1 MSQENANQQVD
12 SENVVRTYADRIEDI
27 RSQITNTGI
36 IVFALIGFV
45 PLILSVLRST
55 AFGTPYAAM
64 VLSGIYALLVIVA
77 LTHQALSTWIRA
89 FIWIGTTFIFAITAL
104 LSWGVVGA
112 GLPLLLFSVTITCII
127 LGFRAG
133 LAALIV
139 STIVFALIAT
149 AAIRGFITFSVDMN
163 EFARHRDSWL
173 LELAMFGLLASVV
186 VASLGKLHS
195 TLLETIRV
203 LIRRGAEL
211 QRANRNLLEEMENR
225 RRANETFLL
234 DESRLEALSKLN
246 QMAESPVHEITTFAM
261 EEGVRLTKSTIGY
274 LAFVNEDETVL
285 TMHAW
290 SQTAMAECAI
300 TDKPTIYP
308 LEKTGLWGEAVRQRK
323 PIVTNDYANT
333 NSLMRGYPD
342 GHVPIAR
349 HMNIPIFD
357 GKHIVAVAGVG
368 NKPDPYDDSDV
379 RQLILLMETMWQLI
393 QRKRTKD
400 HILRQSA
407 ILDGVNRVI
416 RGALTSG
423 GEDGIAGTCL
433 SVAEKLTESAF
444 GFIGEV
450 DAAGHL
456 EITSLSEQGW
466 TAMKM
471 PRDEAECLVS
481 ELKTQGVWE
490 RMLASKSPLIVNE
503 LEPLPSIPRTPDMP
517 LPLTSFLGVPLRKGG
532 KTIGMMA
539 VANKVTAYD
548 ASDQE
553 AVQALASAFTEA
565 LYRRRAEEELYRHRE
580 HLEDLVEERTAAQKK
595 AYEQLAEEIAE
606 RRQAEDALVLE
617 RNLLRTLIDNLPDYI
632 YAKDAESRF
641 MLNNAAHLHLL
652 RAGTAEEV
660 SGKTDYDIF
669 PRELAEHYFTDEQD
683 IIRSGMSLVN
693 REEEVIDEYGNK
705 RWLLTTK
712 VPLKDGE
719 GRSVG
724 IVGMS
729 RNITQR
735 KLMEMSLAEHTRLL
749 ERANADL
756 EQRNR
761 ELDEFTYI
769 ASHDLQEPLRKL
781 TAFSDVLR
789 EDMERNDREEVLQD
803 LDTITTSAKRM
814 RQLVQDLLALSR
826 SGRQDMNWDD
836 VPLNECV
843 DRALDTLELRI
854 EETGAEIVCDPLPT
868 VKGDFVLLSQL
879 FQNLIGNALKFCKN
893 KTPKVTISAKLE
905 NDIWVFHLMDN
916 GIGIKPEYAEQI
928 FSPFKRLHGRGDYEG
943 TGIGLA
949 ICRKIVERHGGR
961 IWVESELGKGATF
974 EFTLNESP

>member
-1 MSQENANQQVD
+1 MSQEKAHLRTDMDHSVRV
-12 SENVVRTYADRIEDI
+12 SEDRIEEI

-36 IVFALIGFV
+36 VVFAVIGIL
-45 PLILSVLRST
+45 PLVLSVLRTSV
-55 AFGTPYAAM
+55 FGTPYATM
-64 VLSGIYALLVIVA
+64 VLGGIYALLVVMSII
-77 LTHQALSTWIRA
+77 HRSLSTWVRA
-89 FIWIGTTFIFAITAL
+89 LIWIGTTFIFAITAL

-112 GLPLLLFSVTITCII
+112 GLPLLLFSVTITCIT

-133 LAALIV
+133 LVALIA
-139 STIVFALIAT
+139 SILVFAAIAT
-149 AAIRGFITFSVDMN
+149 AAIRGVITFSVDMN
-163 EFARHRDSWL
+163 EFVRHRDSWL
-173 LELAMFGLLASVV
+173 LELAMFGLLASVI
-186 VASLGKLHS
+186 VASLGRLH
-195 TLLETIRV
+195 TALLDSISV
-203 LIRRGAEL
+203 LTHRGAEL
-211 QRANRNLLEEMENR
+211 QRANRDLLQEMEDR
-225 RRANETFLL
+225 RRADETFLL
-234 DESRLEALSKLN
+234 DESRLDALSKLN
-246 QMAESPVHEITTFAM
+246 QMAESPIHEITTFAM
-261 EEGVRLTKSTIGY
+261 EEGVLLTKSTIGY

-285 TMHAW
+285 TMHTW
-290 SQTAMAECAI
+290 SKSAMTECAI
-300 TDKPTIYP
+300 DEKPIIYP
-308 LEKTGLWGEAVRQRK
+308 VESTGLWGEAVRQRK
-323 PIVTNDYANT
+323 PIVTNEYD
-333 NSLMRGYPD
+333 SLNPLVRGYPE
-342 GHVPIAR
+342 GHVPVLR

-357 GKHIVAVAGVG
+357 GGHIVAVAGVG
-368 NKPDPYDDSDV
+368 NKVDPYDDSDV
-379 RQLILLMETMWQLI
+379 RQLILLMETMWQHI

-433 SVAEKLTESAF
+433 SMAEKLTGSGF
-444 GFIGEV
+444 GFIGEI
-450 DAAGHL
+450 DASGRFD
-456 EITSLSEQGW
+456 ITSLSDHGW

-471 PRDEAECLVS
+471 PLEEADLLIAD
-481 ELKTQGVWE
+481 LKAQGVWD
-490 RMLASKSPLIVNE
+490 RMLASKTPLIVNQ
-503 LEPLPSIPRTPDMP
+503 LESIPDRGNTPEGRP
-517 LPLTSFLGVPLRKGG
+517 PLTSFLGVPLKKSSR
-532 KTIGMMA
+532 TIGMMG
-539 VANKVTAYD
+539 VANKPTGYEE
-548 ASDQE
+548 SDQE

-580 HLEDLVEERTAAQKK
+580 HLEDLVEERTVAQKA
-595 AYEQLAEEIAE
+595 AYGQLAQEIAE

-652 RAGTAEEV
+652 RADTPEEV

-669 PRELAEHYFTDEQD
+669 PRELAEHYYTDEQE

-719 GRSVG
+719 GKSVG

-735 KLMEMSLAEHTRLL
+735 KLMEESLAEHTRLL

-789 EDMERNDREEVLQD
+789 EDMERGERDEVLQD

-826 SGRQDMNWDD
+826 SGRQDMSWND
-836 VPLNECV
+836 VPLNDCV
-843 DRALDTLELRI
+843 ERALDTLELRI
-854 EETGAEIVCDPLPT
+854 EETGAEIVCEPLPT
-868 VKGDFVLLSQL
+868 VKGDFILLSQL
-879 FQNLIGNALKFCKN
+879 YQNLIGNALKFCKN
-893 KTPKVTISAKLE
+893 RTPHVRISAKQL
-905 NDIWVFHLMDN
+905 DGVWVMNVIDN

-928 FSPFKRLHGRGDYEG
+928 FAPFKRLHGRGEYEG

-961 IWVESELGKGATF
+961 IWVESEPGKGSTF
-974 EFTLNESP
+974 EFTLNES

>member
-1 MSQENANQQVD
+1 MMSHEQAHGRVDTDHNVRAN
-12 SENVVRTYADRIEDI
+12 ADRIEEI

-36 IVFALIGFV
+36 IVFAVIGIL
-45 PLILSVLRST
+45 PLILSILRT
-55 AFGTPYAAM
+55 TFFGTTYATL
-64 VLSGIYALLVIVA
+64 VLLGIYALLVVIA
-77 LTHQALSTWIRA
+77 IIHRSLSTWVRA
-89 FIWIGTTFIFAITAL
+89 LIWIGITFIFAITAL

-133 LAALIV
+133 LFALIV
-139 STIVFALIAT
+139 SILVFAAIAT
-149 AAIRGFITFSVDMN
+149 AAIRGVITFSVDMN

-186 VASLGKLHS
+186 VASLGRLHS
-195 TLLETIRV
+195 ALLDSIRI
-203 LIRRGAEL
+203 LTRRGAEL
-211 QRANRNLLEEMENR
+211 QQANRDLLQEMEDR
-225 RRANETFLL
+225 KRADETFLL
-234 DESRLEALSKLN
+234 DESRLDALSKLN
-246 QMAESPVHEITTFAM
+246 QMAEFPVHEITTFAM

-274 LAFVNEDETVL
+274 LAFTNEDETVL

-290 SQTAMAECAI
+290 SKCAMGQCAI
-300 TDKPTIYP
+300 DEKPLVYP
-308 LEKTGLWGEAVRQRK
+308 LESTGLWGEAVRQRK
-323 PIVTNDYANT
+323 PIVTNDYSASNP
-333 NSLMRGYPD
+333 LICGYPE
-342 GHVPIAR
+342 GHVPITR

-357 GKHIVAVAGVG
+357 MGHIVAVAGVG
-368 NKPDPYDDSDV
+368 NKQEPYDDSDV

-433 SVAEKLTESAF
+433 SVAEKLTGSSF
-444 GFIGEV
+444 GFIGEI
-450 DAAGHL
+450 DASGRFD
-456 EITSLSEQGW
+456 ITSLSEHGW

-471 PRDEAECLVS
+471 PIEEADLLVAD
-481 ELKTQGVWE
+481 LKKLGVWD
-490 RMLASKSPLIVNE
+490 RMLASKTPLIVNQ
-503 LEPLPSIPRTPDMP
+503 LESFPDQVKMPEGRPS
-517 LPLTSFLGVPLRKGG
+517 LTSFLGVPLKKGG
-532 KTIGMMA
+532 KTIGMMG
-539 VANKVTAYD
+539 VADKPTDYD
-548 ASDQE
+548 EADQE

-595 AYEQLAEEIAE
+595 AYEQLAQEIAE
-606 RRQAEDALVLE
+606 RQQAEDALVLE

-669 PRELAEHYFTDEQD
+669 PKELAEHYFTDEQE

-719 GRSVG
+719 GKSVG

-735 KLMEMSLAEHTRLL
+735 KLMEESLAEHTRLL

-789 EDMERNDREEVLQD
+789 EDMERGDPEEVRQD

-826 SGRQDMNWDD
+826 SGRQDMSWDD
-836 VPLNECV
+836 VPLNDCV

-854 EETGAEIVCDPLPT
+854 EETDAEIVCDPLPT

-879 FQNLIGNALKFCKN
+879 YQNLIGNALKFCKN
-893 KTPKVTISAKLE
+893 RVPQVHISAKQV
-905 NDIWVFHLMDN
+905 DGIWVMSIKDN
-916 GIGIKPEYAEQI
+916 GIGIKQEYAEQI
-928 FSPFKRLHGRGDYEG
+928 FAPFKRLHGRGEYEG

-949 ICRKIVERHGGR
+949 ICRKIVERHCGR
-961 IWVESELGKGATF
+961 IWVESELGKGSTF
-974 EFTLNESP
+974 EFTLNES